1 MAINAYSWAKDGEK
15 NLSPSFKV
23 REFRCSDNTD
33 PIFIDSELVEIL
45 QKIRNHFGK
54 PVTITSAYRTA
65 AHNKAVKGATYSQ
78 HCYGK
83 AADIRVQGVGVEAV
97 AAYAETLLPN
107 RGGIGRYP
115 VKAGRPAGW
124 VHIDTR
130 AAKSRWVS

>member
-54 PVTITSAYRTA
+54 PVNIQRFQNRQQKCHNQECCEVLSASLR
-65 AHNKAVKGATYSQ
+65 
-78 HCYGK
+78 
-83 AADIRVQGVGVEAV
+83 QGC
-97 AAYAETLLPN
+97 
-107 RGGIGRYP
+107 
-115 VKAGRPAGW
+115 
-124 VHIDTR
+124 
-130 AAKSRWVS
+130 

>member
-54 PVTITSAYRTA
+54 PVNITSGFRTA
-65 AHNKAVKGATYSQ
+65 SKNASGHKLSNIIIHPQIFLRQTKVLN
-78 HCYGK
+78 
-83 AADIRVQGVGVEAV
+83 
-97 AAYAETLLPN
+97 LL
-107 RGGIGRYP
+107 
-115 VKAGRPAGW
+115 K
-124 VHIDTR
+124 
-130 AAKSRWVS
+130 